1 MKNTPA
7 IDIRNL
13 RVEAG
18 GRLLLDVPALTVGTG
33 ERVALVGPNGAGK
46 SSLLKVVGGFLPAT
60 RGSVTVLGRR
70 LGGADAPALT
80 RRQWRLLRA
89 EVGQMMQGLHLVPRL
104 TALENVVLGALT
116 RPGAMPAWRSWLRW
130 YPPALC
136 QEARTALSDLGLAH
150 RLHVRADQ
158 LSGGE
163 RQKVGLARLRLQQPR
178 LVLADEPTS
187 ALDPC
192 ATQQAC
198 QALLA
203 VAREATLLTVVHDP
217 ALLPLLA
224 DRVIGLRHGQIAFD
238 VPASGLAPS
247 LLDHLYG
254 DRQEGAAYRAATHPS
269 LPTVRESVPTEKPLP
284 A

>member
-1 MKNTPA
+1 MKDAA

-13 RVEAG
+13 RVEAD
-18 GRLLLDVPALTVGTG
+18 GRLLLDMPALTLWTG

-60 RGSVTVLGRR
+60 RGSVTVLGRSF
-70 LGGADAPALT
+70 GGADAPALT

-89 EVGQMMQGLHLVPRL
+89 EVGQVMQGLHLVPRL
-104 TALENVVLGALT
+104 TALENVVLGALA
-116 RPGAMPAWRSWLRW
+116 RPGAMPPWRSWLRW

-136 QEARTALSDLGLAH
+136 QEASAALAGLGLAH
-150 RLHVRADQ
+150 RLHARADR

-163 RQKVGLARLRLQQPR
+163 RQKVSLARLRLQQPR

-203 VAREATLLTVVHDP
+203 VARQATLLTVVHDP

-224 DRVIGLRHGQIAFD
+224 DRVIGLKNGQVAFD
-238 VPASGLAPS
+238 APVSGLDAS
-247 LLDHLYG
+247 VLDQLYA
-254 DRQEGAAYRAATHPS
+254 DRPAGTAHRVATHGSPS
-269 LPTVRESVPTEKPLP
+269 TRLAPAPTERPLP